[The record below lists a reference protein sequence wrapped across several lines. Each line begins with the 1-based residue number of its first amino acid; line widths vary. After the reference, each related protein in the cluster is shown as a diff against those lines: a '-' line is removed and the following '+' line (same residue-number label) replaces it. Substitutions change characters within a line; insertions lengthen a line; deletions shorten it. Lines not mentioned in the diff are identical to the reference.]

1 MAITARTL
9 TAMLGTLPGTRSAYL
24 ELTDALRL
32 LIVDGRLTAGSRLP
46 GEREL
51 AAALGLSRTTTTRAY
66 QKLRDAGFATARR
79 GSGTVVTLP
88 LAESAASSL
97 IVDSSDP
104 SAIAWTYSAPPAP
117 AGTARAFERAAV
129 ALPGLL
135 TSTGYLPDGLPALRE
150 AIASTY
156 DDRGLPTDPSQI
168 VVTAGAMGAISL
180 VTRTLLR
187 RGDRVIAEGL
197 SYPHGIDAL
206 RAVGARVGALPV
218 LETPWATEEFA
229 QLAAGGARAAYLI
242 PEFHNPT
249 GAVMTATQ
257 REQIARSATRDA
269 VTVIVD
275 ESLHAVNLDGAAL
288 PPPYATFD
296 PGAISI
302 GSSSKPFWGGLR
314 VGWLR
319 APKHLVMPLIQTRM
333 ASDLGASAF
342 DQLVVTELLTE
353 GGQTAASGR
362 ARLRS
367 GRDLLLSL
375 LAHRLPEIETYCPAG
390 GLNIWVRLPI
400 AMSSA
405 LVAEAAHRGLL
416 LTPGPRFF
424 TQPGQAGERYLRL
437 PFVTGAVQLTE
448 GVRRLADAY
457 AAVRD
462 GAHGRGGRAC
472 SGLDLIA

>member
-1 MAITARTL
+1 MAMTARTL
-9 TAMLGTLPGTRSAYL
+9 GAMLGDLPGAQPAYL
-24 ELTDALRL
+24 ELADALRL

-51 AAALGLSRTTTTRAY
+51 AAGIGLSRTTTTRAY
-66 QKLRDAGFATARR
+66 QQLRDAGFATARR

-88 LAESAASSL
+88 LAQSAASSL
-97 IVDSSDP
+97 IVESSDP

-117 AGTARAFERAAV
+117 PGTARAFERAAA

-150 AIASTY
+150 AIARTY
-156 DDRGLPTDPSQI
+156 DDRRLPTDPGQI

-187 RGDRVIAEGL
+187 RGDRAVAEGL
-197 SYPHGIDAL
+197 SYPHGVDAL
-206 RAVGARVGALPV
+206 RAVGARLGVLPV

-229 QLAAGGARAAYLI
+229 RLAAGGARAAYLI

-249 GAVMTATQ
+249 AAIMTVEQ
-257 REQIARSATRDA
+257 REQIARSATRHD

-275 ESLHAVNLDGAAL
+275 ESLHGVNLDGVAL
-288 PPPYATFD
+288 PPPYASFD

-314 VGWLR
+314 VGWIR
-319 APKHLVMPLIQTRM
+319 APQHLVMPLIQTRM

-375 LAHRLPEIETYCPAG
+375 LAEHLPDIETYCPAG
-390 GLNIWVRLPI
+390 GLNLWVRLP
-400 AMSSA
+400 AARSSV
-405 LVAEAAHRGLL
+405 LVAAAAQRGLL

-437 PFVTGAVQLTE
+437 PFVTGSAQLTD
-448 GVRRLADAY
+448 GVHRLADAY
-457 AAVRD
+457 AATLD
-462 GAHGRGGRAC
+462 GAPARPDATCR
-472 SGLDLIA
+472 GLDLIA